1 MTEYQ
6 IQANTRRCCVTGRDL
21 QVGETYFSV
30 LVDDGQ
36 RLVRQDYS
44 KEAWAERGGPPANA
58 FSFWVGRISAPESKR
73 RQPIDDEMLLDC
85 FQRLDGQTE
94 PGRIRFRYVVALL
107 LMRRRRFTF
116 EEAVKDA
123 GQEELCLRCTRT
135 GALHRVVNPCL
146 TEEEMVAVQEEV
158 FQALGWE

>member
-6 IQANTRRCCVTGRDL
+6 IQANTRRCCVTGREL
-21 QVGETYFSV
+21 VVGEKYYSV
-30 LVDDGQ
+30 LVDEGH

-44 KEAWAERGGPPANA
+44 KEAWAGPPVNA

-73 RQPIDDEMLLDC
+73 RPPIDDEMLLDC

-94 PGRIRFRYVVALL
+94 PGRIRFRYVLALL

-116 EEAVKDA
+116 EEAVKEA
-123 GQEELCLRCTRT
+123 GLEVLCLRCTRT
-135 GALHRVVNPCL
+135 GTLHRVVNPCL
-146 TEEEMVAVQEEV
+146 TEEEMVTVQDEV
-158 FQALGWE
+158 FRALGWE